1 MKGNN
6 SIYKL
11 DYKQLFL
18 IQQASKDELK
28 NFANE
33 VKSKTGGGG
42 DKTPPDPD
50 DPRNKDKISE
60 WEAGWNI
67 TNAIQVR
74 S

>member
-1 MKGNN
+1 M
-6 SIYKL
+6 
-11 DYKQLFL
+11 
-18 IQQASKDELK
+18 K

-42 DKTPPDPD
+42 DKAPPDPD